1 VWVVIPMRSPGR
13 AGTRDSGSLS
23 FDAPPRRSGLPAAG
37 ALALLVCGLACGG
50 EPLGSRPTPP
60 DAGLDLPP
68 YRGRLNTNVDLLFM
82 IDDSSQ
88 MTPMQEK
95 LLAQLP
101 TFMQVLQALP
111 TGLPSLHV
119 GVISSDLGAPSDA
132 SIVGCTATGDNGH
145 FFTMPEGSC
154 GSNEFTAATDG
165 YVTDDA
171 AGTTKNFT
179 APDPAGISTTLRC
192 IGLLG
197 SSGCGFPHQLASID
211 RALGADGQPP
221 PDPSFLRPDA
231 YLAIVILTDQDDC
244 SAPAST
250 TPLPIYSLGD
260 GSTNGLSAPDGPL
273 TRYRCNGGPLGGH
286 LCQDLTPGSSSQAYA
301 QPPLIPPPDTT
312 GTAAAPTLTLS
323 NCVSNDTPSSGL
335 IPVAKLAADIQA
347 LKVDP
352 EGQILVAAIAGP
364 AAPYAV
370 QWSPG
375 SGPAF
380 QELWPEIEHSCVSPT
395 GDGSFG
401 DPSVRIAQFVQA
413 FGDNGLLASICDDD
427 YAGTMISIAARISRM
442 IGSNCP
448 AGSPCP

>member
-1 VWVVIPMRSPGR
+1 MRSPGR
-13 AGTRDSGSLS
+13 AGTRNSGSLS
-23 FDAPPRRSGLPAAG
+23 LDPAPRRSGLPRAG
-37 ALALLVCGLACGG
+37 ALALLVCGAACGG
-50 EPLGSRPTPP
+50 EPLGSRPSPP
-60 DAGLDLPP
+60 DAGGEVPP
-68 YRGRLNTNVDLLFM
+68 FRGRLNDDVDLLFM

-88 MTPMQEK
+88 MTTMQEK

-111 TGLPSLHV
+111 SGLPSLHV

-132 SIVGCTATGDNGH
+132 DIVGCTAAGDNGN

-154 GSNEFTAATDG
+154 VSAGLIDDG
-165 YVTDDA
+165 HGFVTDDA
-171 AGTTKNFT
+171 TGATKNFP
-179 APDPAGISTTLRC
+179 APDPAGISTVLRC

-211 RALGADGQPP
+211 RALGADGQQPLNP
-221 PDPSFLRPDA
+221 NFLRPEA

-260 GSTNGLSAPDGPL
+260 GSTNGLAAPDGPL
-273 TRYRCNGGPLGGH
+273 TSYRCNGGPLGGH
-286 LCQDLTPGSSSQAYA
+286 LCQDLTPGSTSQAYA
-301 QPPLIPPPDTT
+301 QPPLLPPPDAA
-312 GTAAAPTLTLS
+312 GTAAAPTLALS
-323 NCVSNDTPSSGL
+323 NCVSNDTASSGL
-335 IPVAKLAADIQA
+335 IPVAKLVADIQA
-347 LKVDP
+347 LKAYPDS
-352 EGQILVAAIAGP
+352 QILVAAIAGP
-364 AAPYAV
+364 ATPYTV

-375 SGPAF
+375 SGPAS
-380 QELWPEIEHSCVSPT
+380 QELWPEIEHSCVNPN

-413 FGDNGLLASICDDD
+413 FGDHGLLASICDDD
-427 YAGTMISIAARISRM
+427 YAGSMISIAARISRM